1 MSTEITLEVPLALQK
16 LIKSNNALL
25 KTYQAQLMNEI
36 QEANTQMMDILQL
49 HPDAGWVLDMERM
62 VYTRPTDGEKEET
75 DASVT
80 G

>member
-1 MSTEITLEVPLALQK
+1 MPNEVTLEVPLALQK

-36 QEANTQMMDILQL
+36 QEANIQMMNILQL

-62 VYTRPTDGEKEET
+62 MYVRET
-75 DASVT
+75 EQEQDAPVA

>member
-1 MSTEITLEVPLALQK
+1 MSHEYTLDVPLALQK

-25 KTYQAQLMNEI
+25 KTYQAQLMHEI
-36 QEANTQMMDILQL
+36 QEANAQMMNILQL

-62 VYTRPTDGEKEET
+62 VYVRPIEDEKEET
-75 DASVT
+75 DAPVA